1 MISDKEENIANE
13 IVDVIAEQLKKNGI
27 TPDECKQ
34 ITDYAFRKFMAM
46 TGNYVKYIK
55 YESDKC

>member
-27 TPDECKQ
+27 TPDECKE

-46 TGNYVKYIK
+46 TGNYVKSIK
-55 YESDKC
+55 YE